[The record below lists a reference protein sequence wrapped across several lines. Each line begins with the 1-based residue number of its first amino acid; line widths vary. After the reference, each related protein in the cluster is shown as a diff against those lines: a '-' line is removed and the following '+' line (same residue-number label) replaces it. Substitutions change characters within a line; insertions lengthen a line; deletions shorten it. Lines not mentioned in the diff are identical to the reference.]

1 MAAGAE
7 VFEEHR
13 DLMFAVAYRML
24 GSIADA
30 EDAVQ
35 DAWLRWSAA
44 PRAEVGNPRAYLTKI
59 IANTALNRLRSA
71 RARREAYVGPWLP
84 EPLLTQAG
92 PDAAER
98 AELAESVSVAM
109 LVVLESLTPEERAVF
124 VLREVFGF
132 PHAEIG
138 TALGRS
144 PASVRQIAHRAR
156 EHVQARRPR
165 FDVDWAQQREVTDR
179 FLAAAA
185 GGDIDG
191 LMTVL
196 APDVTLLTDGG
207 GKARAALRPIT
218 GPAKVARF
226 LVAIAGRPYM
236 GVPVEEIDIEPAE
249 INGGPGTLIT
259 TGGRF
264 IAALTLTVSAGHI
277 TAIQL
282 LANPDKLAA
291 LAAGRTLP
299 R

>member
-1 MAAGAE
+1 VTDAE
-7 VFEEHR
+7 VFEAHR
-13 DLMFAVAYRML
+13 GLMFAVAYRML

-44 PRAEVGNPRAYLTKI
+44 PRADVLDPKAYLARVVTT
-59 IANTALNRLRSA
+59 TALNRLRSA

-84 EPLLTQAG
+84 EPLLTEAG

-132 PHAEIG
+132 GHAEIG
-138 TALGRS
+138 ATLGRS
-144 PASVRQIAHRAR
+144 APAVRQLAHRAR

-165 FDVDWAQQREVTDR
+165 FDVDWDQQREVTER

-185 GGDIDG
+185 GGDIEG

-207 GKARAALRPIT
+207 GKARAALRPIA
-218 GPAKVARF
+218 GAGKAARF
-226 LVAIAGRPYM
+226 LAAISGRPYM
-236 GVPVEEIDIEPAE
+236 GVDISDMTPAPAE
-249 INGGPGTLIT
+249 INGSPGTLIM
-259 TGGRF
+259 TGGRA
-264 IAALTLTVSAGHI
+264 IAALTLTVSGGRI

-282 LANPDKLAA
+282 LSNPDKLAGVS
-291 LAAGRTLP
+291 AGRTLP
-299 R
+299 RC